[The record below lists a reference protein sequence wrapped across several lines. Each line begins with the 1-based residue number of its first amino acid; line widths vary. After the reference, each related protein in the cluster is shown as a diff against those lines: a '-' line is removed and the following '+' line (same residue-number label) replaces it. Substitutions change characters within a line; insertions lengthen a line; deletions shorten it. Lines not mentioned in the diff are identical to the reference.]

1 MMLITV
7 LAPLLEKFPALRLI
21 FLLLTTYV
29 NWTLALSLPLSGL
42 SLLFY
47 LCH

>member
-1 MMLITV
+1 MLVTV

-21 FLLLTTYV
+21 FLFLATYV
-29 NWTLALSLPLSGL
+29 NWTLAISLALSGL
-42 SLLFY
+42 SFLFY